1 MVSGVLVTKS
11 SYCVFMYEL
20 MMHDPGFSPCLYRGG
35 VREVGWRGPQQ
46 LNNSSW
52 MSVDYDERN
61 FCNKGCCK
69 SLRVNSYF

>member
-35 VREVGWRGPQQ
+35 TGSGMAGTSAAE
-46 LNNSSW
+46 
-52 MSVDYDERN
+52 
-61 FCNKGCCK
+61 
-69 SLRVNSYF
+69 